1 MAHTYVKVKHRE
13 KVLKLRPATVSV
25 TNLAMIFKLETQHGI
40 YIHSE
45 EEAEII
51 LPSESGTFLVED
63 FSKTY
68 VVNGEP
74 AVSVIPPVNSLSQ
87 SPSTSLGLPIS
98 YQQPRSKTNPPPGT
112 GRFERPT
119 FKVVKSQGWKKSFVV
134 VEVTSSGHVFDKF
147 QVHLNLKEETAS
159 VPVIEEML
167 KEQLGFDIRVLDSK
181 HLPIMEGETTT
192 GKRR

>member
-1 MAHTYVKVKHRE
+1 MAHTYVKVKHQE
-13 KVLKLRPATVSV
+13 KALKLRPATVSV
-25 TNLAMIFKLETQHGI
+25 TNLAMIFKLEAQQGI

-51 LPSESGTFLVED
+51 LPSESGTFLVEV

-68 VVNGEP
+68 VVNEEP
-74 AVSVIPPVNSLSQ
+74 AVSVIPPVNSSQ
-87 SPSTSLGLPIS
+87 SPSTSLGIPIS
-98 YQQPRSKTNPPPGT
+98 DQQPRSKTNPSPGN

-134 VEVTSSGHVFDKF
+134 VEITSSGQVFDKY

-181 HLPIMEGETTT
+181 HLPIMAGETTT

>member
-1 MAHTYVKVKHRE
+1 MAHTYVKDKHRE

-25 TNLAMIFKLETQHGI
+25 TNLAMIFKLEAQQGI
-40 YIHSE
+40 YTVHSE

-74 AVSVIPPVNSLSQ
+74 AVSVIPPVNSSQ
-87 SPSTSLGLPIS
+87 SPSTCLGIPIS
-98 YQQPRSKTNPPPGT
+98 YQQPRSKSNPPPGN

-134 VEVTSSGHVFDKF
+134 VEITSSGQVFDKY

-181 HLPIMEGETTT
+181 HLPIMAGETTT
-192 GKRR
+192 GKRH

>member
-1 MAHTYVKVKHRE
+1 MAHTYVKEKHRE

-25 TNLAMIFKLETQHGI
+25 TNLAMIFKLEAQQGI
-40 YIHSE
+40 YTVHSE

-74 AVSVIPPVNSLSQ
+74 AVSVIPPVNSSQ
-87 SPSTSLGLPIS
+87 SPSTCLGIPIS
-98 YQQPRSKTNPPPGT
+98 YQQPRSKSNPPPGN

-134 VEVTSSGHVFDKF
+134 VEITSSGQVFDKY

-181 HLPIMEGETTT
+181 HLPIMAGETTT

>member
-1 MAHTYVKVKHRE
+1 MAHTYVKVKHQE

-25 TNLAMIFKLETQHGI
+25 TNLAMILKLEAQQGI

-45 EEAEII
+45 EGEIT

-68 VVNGEP
+68 VMNGEP
-74 AVSVIPPVNSLSQ
+74 AVSVIPPVNSSQ
-87 SPSTSLGLPIS
+87 SPSTSLGIPIS
-98 YQQPRSKTNPPPGT
+98 YHQPRSKTNPPPGN

-134 VEVTSSGHVFDKF
+134 VEITSSGQVFDKY
-147 QVHLNLKEETAS
+147 QVHLNMKEETAS

-181 HLPIMEGETTT
+181 HLPIMAGKTTT
-192 GKRR
+192 GKRH